1 MENQGMSDTTDFAN
15 RAAPEGAPEPEEK
28 EIKRRAAGF
37 WWWSTAL
44 VAVAAL
50 VGGAMYLWVMGL
62 MANQPKPQPQTHTA
76 AREKI
81 ESAYF
86 FRIDGKDGQGR
97 AASFDFIILTGDY
110 TWVKGSTNEV
120 ASRDTV
126 IPEAEAA
133 ERVLTP
139 KIRNFLASASDLI
152 AVGLASQ
159 EGEREREEARAL
171 ARSSTISGWLVKVSA
186 PSIQIWTLTL
196 GQYNKGCKAQEDA
209 DTSFERPIILAGV
222 RAKAEGTNLQEA
234 LADAIGGHTN
244 LPSRE
249 CYSRFDMSRVIAG
262 PTAAQR

>member
-1 MENQGMSDTTDFAN
+1 MSDTTGFAN
-15 RAAPEGAPEPEEK
+15 RTAPEPEEK
-28 EIKRRAAGF
+28 QKKRRAAGF

-50 VGGAMYLWVMGL
+50 VGGAMYVWVMGL

-86 FRIDGKDGQGR
+86 FRIDGKDTQGR
-97 AASFDFIILTGDY
+97 AASFDFVILTGGY
-110 TWVKGSTNEV
+110 TWALGSTSEV
-120 ASRDTV
+120 VSNGAPV
-126 IPEAEAA
+126 PEQEVA
-133 ERVLTP
+133 ERVLSP
-139 KIRNFLASASDLI
+139 KIRESLASASDLI

-171 ARSSTISGWLVKVSA
+171 ARSSTIAGWLVKVST
-186 PSIQIWTLTL
+186 PSVQIWTLTL

-209 DTSFERPIILAGV
+209 DTSFERPIILTGV
-222 RAKAEGTNLQEA
+222 RAKAEGTNMQEA

-249 CYSRFDMSRVIAG
+249 CYSRFDMIRVAADS
-262 PTAAQR
+262 TALPR